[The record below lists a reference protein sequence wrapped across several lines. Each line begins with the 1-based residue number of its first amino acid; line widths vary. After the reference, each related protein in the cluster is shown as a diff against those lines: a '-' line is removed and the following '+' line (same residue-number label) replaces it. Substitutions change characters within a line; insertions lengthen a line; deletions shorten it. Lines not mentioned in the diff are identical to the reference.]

1 MKASSY
7 NITTLKEIPAD
18 AEIASHQLLI
28 RAGFIRKVAS
38 GIYNW
43 LPIGLR
49 VLQKIEGI
57 IRSEMNAAGAL
68 EVLMPVVQPSE
79 LWVESGRW
87 QQYDEGMLLKFSD
100 RHQREFCLGPTHE
113 EVMTDLAKGE
123 LKSHKQ
129 LPINYYQ
136 IQTKFR
142 DETRPRFGV
151 LRAREFIMKD
161 AYSFHIDEESLAETY
176 EKMHQTYGQ
185 ILTRMHLNFRAV
197 LADTGSI
204 GGSASMEFHVLAD
217 SGEDKIAFSSESDYA
232 ANVEMAEALA
242 PQPDTAAL
250 QSLEEVETPNVHT
263 IEDVSAF
270 FDLSANHTIKTL
282 IVKGT
287 ETPLVALAIRG
298 DHQLNPLKAEKM
310 LEVLTPLAMATD
322 DEIKAACGCIPG
334 SLGVV
339 GLAMPILVDRSAAAM
354 KNFICG
360 ANKDGFHLKNAN
372 WDRDA
377 SYSAEYDLRDVIEGD
392 PSPDGAGQI
401 QFKRGIEVGHIF
413 QLGQKYSKAMNASVL
428 DDNGKAIIMSMGCY
442 GMGVTRLVAAIV
454 EQNHDDQGIK
464 WPTVIAPFHVIVIPI
479 NAHKSEQVSAASE
492 DIYLK
497 LQANNIEVL
506 LDDRDGHRP
515 GVKFADSELLGIP
528 YRIVVGDR
536 GLEKGVVE
544 FTQRNTGD
552 TADIATTDI
561 VDLVTN
567 KVRSEI

>member
-250 QSLEEVETPNVHT
+250 QSLEEVKTPNVHT

-322 DEIKAACGCIPG
+322 DEIKAACGCLPG

>member
-18 AEIASHQLLI
+18 AEIVSHQLLI

-49 VLQKIEGI
+49 VLQKIESI
-57 IRSEMNAAGAL
+57 IREEMNAAGAL

-87 QQYDEGMLLKFSD
+87 HQYDEGMLLKFND
-100 RHQREFCLGPTHE
+100 RHQRDFCLGPTHE

-161 AYSFHIDEESLAETY
+161 AYSFHIDDESLAETY
-176 EKMHQTYGQ
+176 DKMHHTYSQ

-217 SGEDKIAFSSESDYA
+217 SGEDKIAFSSESDFA

-250 QSLEEVETPNVHT
+250 KPIEEVETPKVHT

-270 FDLSANHTIKTL
+270 FDVSVSHTIKTL

-298 DHQLNPLKAEKM
+298 DHQLNPLKTEKM
-310 LEVLTPLAMATD
+310 PEVLAPLTMATD
-322 DEIKAACGCIPG
+322 DEIKAACRCLPG

-339 GLAMPILVDRSAAAM
+339 GLAMPILADRSAAAM

-377 SYSAEYDLRDVIEGD
+377 SHSAEYDLRDVIEGD
-392 PSPDGAGQI
+392 PSPDGVGQI

-428 DDNGKAIIMSMGCY
+428 DDNGEAIIMSMGCY

-464 WPTVIAPFHVIVIPI
+464 WPTVIAPFHVIIIPI
-479 NAHKSEQVSAASE
+479 NAHKSEQVSTASE
-492 DIYLK
+492 DIYRK

-552 TADIATTDI
+552 TADIATGDI
-561 VDLVTN
+561 VDLVT
-567 KVRSEI
+567 KRVRSEI